1 MNPSDGLPIGAAVL
15 VALAGACAAADAA
28 LSRVSRVH
36 VDEYVR
42 DGRRGAMAL
51 RRVIAEPPRYL
62 NLVLLLR
69 VVGEMAAAVMAATWA
84 VRRFGFTWSTVVVT
98 AAVMVVVSYVAVGVT
113 PRTVGRQHADGVA
126 LIAAPVVHR
135 LAAVLGPLP
144 RLLIALGNALT
155 PGKGFRDGPFTS
167 EAELRDL
174 VDLAEAS
181 QVIESDERQMIH
193 SVFELGDT
201 IVREVMVPRTDIVF
215 IERTKT
221 LRQAMSLA
229 LRSGFSRI
237 PVVGENEDDVV
248 GITYLRDLAKRAYE
262 YRESE
267 SVERVDSLMRPATFV
282 PDSKPVDELL
292 REMQAE
298 RNHVAIV
305 VDEYGGTAG
314 LVTIEDILE
323 EIVGEITD
331 EYDRELPRVDE
342 ISEGTYR
349 VTARLPVDELGEL
362 FGVALESDDDDV
374 ETVGGLLAQAL
385 GRVPIPGAT
394 ARVGDLELV
403 AEGALG
409 RRNRVATV
417 VVRRIAEEPPGGET
431 GSGVIGG
438 DLSRPDVV
446 VDTVEAAH
454 ALENPAHEG
463 GAARAFDGP
472 ARAERRHRSDV

>member
-1 MNPSDGLPIGAAVL
+1 MTPADVLLPVVAAVL
-15 VALAGACAAADAA
+15 VVIAGVCAAADAA
-28 LSRVSRVH
+28 LSRVSRTLV
-36 VDEYVR
+36 EGFVR
-42 DGRRGAMAL
+42 DGRRGAGAL

-69 VVGEMAAAVMAATWA
+69 VVGEMAAAVIVAVWA
-84 VRRFGFTWSTVVVT
+84 VGRFEASWPTVLVT
-98 AAVMVVVSYVAVGVT
+98 IAVMVVVSYVAVGVS
-113 PRTVGRQHADGVA
+113 PRTLGRQHAGGIA
-126 LIAAPVVHR
+126 LLVAPVVYR

-144 RLLIALGNALT
+144 RLLIAFGNALT
-155 PGKGFRDGPFTS
+155 PGRGFRDGPFTS

-181 QVIESDERQMIH
+181 KVIESDERQMIH

-215 IERTKT
+215 VERAKT

-248 GITYLRDLAKRAYE
+248 GIVYLRDLAKRTYE

-267 SVERVDSLMRPATFV
+267 STERVESLMRPAAFV

-331 EYDRELPRVDE
+331 EYDRELPRVEELPD
-342 ISEGTYR
+342 GALR
-349 VTARLPVDELGEL
+349 VTARLPVDELEEL
-362 FGVALESDDDDV
+362 FGVRLEQDDDGV

-394 ARVGDLELV
+394 ARVGALELV
-403 AEGALG
+403 AEGARG

-417 VVRRIAEEPPGGET
+417 VARKAGDAGPAGEVPDAGDPGGVPDAAVLAPSDVVIDTT
-431 GSGVIGG
+431 GSI
-438 DLSRPDVV
+438 
-446 VDTVEAAH
+446 
-454 ALENPAHEG
+454 EG
-463 GAARAFDGP
+463 IRD
-472 ARAERRHRSDV
+472 RSDV